1 LVSKKFRKSSD
12 FQVNTKEPAR
22 FEQFLSSSFNPK
34 FRFRQATVMSNR
46 DPGKLSNR
54 FFSKE
59 QVQKDNARN
68 FITQSRNEKIEW
80 KEKGVNP
87 ITLNMPSKVY
97 PYGGGLAPVRQM
109 TKQELVT
116 VYLGSRAVAN
126 IIMQDKIDKGK
137 SVVRYED
144 AQVSRNRLIRGDIKD
159 GENVPLLPYSVPI
172 EKGESYKTGTFE
184 EAVLK
189 DKRWWNDNVPDLQFD
204 TVRENQTE
212 LTDSQVN
219 AVWKYI
225 QPEINNRIGSAL
237 REQDIGRERLVPS
250 IRGFEPE
257 IKDSRGVF
265 VRAKHGFDFDG
276 NINSARNQELIV
288 LLDQE
293 LKTLV
298 KNKERIR
305 QEFGERSPEFSS
317 INDREKLIRQS
328 IKTVREERI
337 LKPRWAAMQDD
348 KKNDLET
355 FEDVKRNQGVS
366 SNVMRFW
373 GGPYEIRDKLDTEE
387 RRDAVVKW
395 NLDAQYNSLHLGH
408 WETNYLNPEL
418 EPGMF
423 AAPENIEYRTF
434 GANSLYNDR
443 ILERMKTATGNKN
456 LTVGDVEKAYVFG
469 QFDPITYRPTSGR
482 EKEQFDTNVAISMI
496 NTQNSTQY
504 RDALRAWNE
513 SGESKAKDSE
523 GKEITSALYYTAPNE
538 NQKRLEENF
547 AAPENRFSTSAQ
559 KTTRHSFARNISN
572 SREQEND
579 LLNAVQPL
587 QKGLLEGPK
596 AQSVEK
602 GVREEKKIWGEYARV
617 RGDSGLKDDD
627 VNVITGEKRITF

>member
-1 LVSKKFRKSSD
+1 MVSKKFRSSSD
-12 FQVNTKEPAR
+12 YQANTREPQR
-22 FEQFLSSSFNPK
+22 FEQFLSSTFTPK
-34 FRFRQATVMSNR
+34 FRFRQGDVMSNR

-87 ITLNMPSKVY
+87 ITLNMASKVY

-109 TKQELVT
+109 TKQELVSI
-116 VYLGSRAVAN
+116 YLGSRAVAN
-126 IIMQDKIDKGK
+126 IIMQDKIDKGE

-144 AQVSRNRLIRGDIKD
+144 AQVSRNRLIKGDIKD

-172 EKGESYKTGTFE
+172 EKGKRYKTGTFE

-189 DKRWWNDNVPDLQFD
+189 DKRWWTDNVPDLLYD
-204 TVRENQTE
+204 PLRENQTE
-212 LTDSQVN
+212 LTDQQVN

-225 QPEINNRIGSAL
+225 QPVINNRIGSAL
-237 REQDIGRERLVPS
+237 REQEIGRERQVPS

-257 IKDSRGVF
+257 IKNSRGEF

-276 NINSARNQELIV
+276 NINSARNQELLV
-288 LLDQE
+288 LLDKE
-293 LKTLV
+293 LKTLL
-298 KNKERIR
+298 KNKEKIR

-317 INDREKLIRQS
+317 IKEREDLIRQS
-328 IKTVREERI
+328 IDTVSEERI

-348 KKNDLET
+348 RSEDLET

-366 SNVMRFW
+366 SNVMKFW
-373 GGPYEIRDKLDTEE
+373 GGPFEILDTLDAEE
-387 RRDAVVKW
+387 RKDAVVKW

-408 WETNYLNPEL
+408 WESNYLNPEL

-434 GANSLYNDR
+434 GANGLYNER
-443 ILERMKTATGNKN
+443 ILERMKIKLDNKN
-456 LTVGDVEKAYVFG
+456 LTTGDVEKAYVFG
-469 QFDPITYRPTSGR
+469 QFDPTRFRPKSGR
-482 EKEQFDTNVAISMI
+482 DKEQFDTAVAKSMI

-504 RDALRAWNE
+504 RDALRAWMK

-523 GKEITSALYYTAPNE
+523 GKEVTSALYYTAPNE

-547 AAPENRFSTSAQ
+547 AENEFSSAAQ
-559 KTTRHSFARNISN
+559 KTTRHAFARNIAN
-572 SREQEND
+572 TIEQEND
-579 LLNAVQPL
+579 LLNSVQPL
-587 QKGLLEGPK
+587 QRGLIEGPK
-596 AQSVEK
+596 AQSIEK

-617 RGDSGLKDDD
+617 RGDSDLNDD
-627 VNVITGEKRITF
+627 VNLITGEKRATF